1 MPWVSPNGK
10 GFRPSWRVDGKIVHG
25 ETVET
30 REQVEQWIADR
41 ESRSISDL
49 ARILD
54 QWKDD
59 APGNVHR
66 KTAAERVLAVCR
78 ANKWTRVEQITL
90 RSITDWRKRAD
101 AWAVTKKEGADLERV
116 PSVERALQYLLTVLR
131 WHNRHNKA
139 PVDADVLAL
148 RPSDVTRGA
157 ARRPPRKLLSDDQ
170 VAAIRECSHEYGP
183 RAAAVVDYLLTYGA
197 RPITACRLRLRD
209 LDVEAC
215 TLTIPNA
222 KHSGGWTHPIGPK
235 QRDEWIAAADHAD
248 PEGPLFPHYQAEQ
261 AGKKLARPWR
271 INAQGSADEIKNW
284 WRGTIAKRLKLPKE
298 SGGIYDLKRWSITR
312 MLAAGLDPA
321 TVAEFTGHL
330 DQEIVLTY
338 SVTNQERAKAALAK
352 LLPDLGAGR

>member
-10 GFRPSWRVDGKIVHG
+10 GFRPTWRENGKIVHG
-25 ETVET
+25 ETMET

-41 ESRSISDL
+41 DSRSISDL

-54 QWKDD
+54 MWREDE
-59 APGNVHR
+59 PTVHR
-66 KTAAERVLAVCR
+66 KTASERVLAVCR

-101 AWAVTKKEGADLERV
+101 AWMAAGEGGERV

-131 WHNRHNKA
+131 WHHRHNKA
-139 PVDADVLAL
+139 PVDADVLEL
-148 RPSDVTRGA
+148 RPSDITRGG
-157 ARRPPRKLLSDDQ
+157 ARRAPRKLLSDHQ
-170 VAAIRECSHEYGP
+170 VDAIRECSHEYGP

-209 LDVEAC
+209 LDLEAC

-222 KHSGGWTHPIGPK
+222 KHSGGWTHPVSPK
-235 QRDEWIAAADHAD
+235 QVEAWVAAADHSD
-248 PEGPLFPHYQAEQ
+248 PNGPLFPHYQAEVG
-261 AGKKLARPWR
+261 GKKVARPWR
-271 INAQGSADEIKNW
+271 INGQGSADELKNW

-298 SGGIYDLKRWSITR
+298 CGGIYDLKRWAITR

-321 TVAEFTGHL
+321 TVAAFTGHL
-330 DQEIVLTY
+330 DQEVVLTY
-338 SVTNQERAKAALAK
+338 SVTNAERAKKALAK
-352 LLPDLGAGR
+352 LLPDLGAER